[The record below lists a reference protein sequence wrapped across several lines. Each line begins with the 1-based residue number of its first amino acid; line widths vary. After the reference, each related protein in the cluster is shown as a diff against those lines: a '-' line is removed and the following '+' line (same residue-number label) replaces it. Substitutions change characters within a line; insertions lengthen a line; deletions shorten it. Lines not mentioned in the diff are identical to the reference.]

1 VTDDEVDALAA
12 RAERACPGLYYVP
25 AADFESLLAEVRRV
39 NRLLAVKSDDIVER
53 VERIAAHRCG
63 DCHRQKALALEA
75 AEKYANA
82 HNAMKQA
89 VVIQSEQAA
98 EIRRLRAILTAPA
111 PLSGNAGP
119 CAAR

>member
-1 VTDDEVDALAA
+1 MPDGCPEC
-12 RAERACPGLYYVP
+12 ERLTA
-25 AADFESLLAEVRRV
+25 
-39 NRLLAVKSDDIVER
+39 LLAVKSDDIVRR
-53 VERIAAHRCG
+53 VEAIAAHRCG
-63 DCHRQKALALEA
+63 DCARQKAFALEA
-75 AEKYANA
+75 AEKYAAA

>member
-1 VTDDEVDALAA
+1 VTDDDVDALAA

-53 VERIAAHRCG
+53 VEAIAAHRCG
-63 DCHRQKALALEA
+63 DCAKNRALALEA

-98 EIRRLRAILTAPA
+98 EIKRLRAMLTGRERPGATCAP
-111 PLSGNAGP
+111 GAGG
-119 CAAR
+119 